1 MSKKISELIDTTELT
16 NDDIFPIVQDDMTKK
31 VKWSTMKDAITFS
44 DNVISVASKI
54 TANTNYTIPASY
66 IVGANE
72 IEIYWNGVY
81 LAKDENWEEVGTE
94 GQASTTVKFGW
105 DIEVGEEL
113 LIRKRGVSND

>member
-1 MSKKISELIDTTELT
+1 MVD
-16 NDDIFPIVQDDMTKK
+16 
-31 VKWSTMKDAITFS
+31 MKDAITFS
-44 DNVISVASKI
+44 DNVISVSSKI
-54 TANTNYTIPASY
+54 TANTNYTIPISY